1 MTRFW
6 VSKHY
11 YKGVIMFHSEKNCN
25 AIKTVKIIS
34 QYMRKR
40 DLCMVKGGMDFTD
53 TTWTSE

>member
-1 MTRFW
+1 
-6 VSKHY
+6 
-11 YKGVIMFHSEKNCN
+11 MFHSEKNCI